1 MTEGVSNITL
11 VADAN
16 GNMVP
21 HTAIG
26 VEPTKAGTR
35 VLTLL
40 PYASLVSGTV
50 RVDHT
55 LRSAVGW

>member
-1 MTEGVSNITL
+1 MTEGVSNVTL

-26 VEPTKAGTR
+26 VEPTKARTR

-40 PYASLVSGTV
+40 PYASLI
-50 RVDHT
+50 
-55 LRSAVGW
+55 